1 MVNMTDVSRVVYA
14 SLMSETSGQRLK
26 QARIAAGFATP
37 TMAHRRFGWPVST
50 INAHENGQNNLRPP
64 IAERYADAYGVR
76 PEWLL
81 MLRDDGGPGESA
93 NELTLISAGDLVPVR
108 IAGTLEAGA
117 FREVDEFIQLE
128 PVTIFEPRDP
138 RFPNARMMG
147 FDVAGDSMNDL
158 KPRPIIPG
166 DRVVCIDFEDL
177 RGRVPLRD
185 GMVVVVEQ
193 VRDGGHLR
201 EWSVKQLEYHADR
214 VEFWPRST
222 NPKHKPIV
230 VPHNFE
236 ADDGRT
242 VSILA
247 LVRRVTNELPL

>member
-1 MVNMTDVSRVVYA
+1 MSEVGLKERIQKRLEVTGKSPRSASIEAGGSA
-14 SLMSETSGQRLK
+14 SLLQNLFSGKSKSIRSDYLTPLAAVLETS
-26 QARIAAGFATP
+26 
-37 TMAHRRFGWPVST
+37 V
-50 INAHENGQNNLRPP
+50 
-64 IAERYADAYGVR
+64 
-76 PEWLL
+76 EWLATGAGSEAAA
-81 MLRDDGGPGESA
+81 DGPAQPEIS
-93 NELTLISAGDLVPVR
+93 LIQGDLVPVR

-117 FREVDEFIQLE
+117 FREVDEFVQLE

-247 LVRRVTNELPL
+247 LVRRVTNELPLP